1 MKKLFVFLLII
12 FLSISVYSQENAE
25 KKIRINVPSID
36 EKGNITETVYAAEYP
51 TSYNEAISDIDLL
64 VEIYKDVTENY
75 KDQIEEDRKYIAELI
90 DELNKAKE
98 KNKALESIDSDVS
111 NTDAQINKNKKTIKD
126 QFESFGI
133 IGEYGVLNNSNEI
146 SIQLGIRLWKFT
158 FIAGPNISITKSQD
172 NKVDFGFRGSI
183 GIWF

>member
-1 MKKLFVFLLII
+1 MKKIFVFLLTI
-12 FLSISVYSQENAE
+12 FLSISIYSQENTE

-51 TSYNEAISDIDLL
+51 SSYNEAVSDIDLL
-64 VEIYKDVTENY
+64 VEIYEDVTKNY

-98 KNKALESIDSDVS
+98 KNKALESIDSATS
-111 NTDAQINKNKKTIKD
+111 NTDKQLNKNTLKN
-126 QFESFGI
+126 QFESVGI
-133 IGEYGVLNNSNEI
+133 IGEYGVINNSNEI
-146 SIQLGIRLWKFT
+146 SIQFGIKLWKFT
-158 FIAGPNISITKSQD
+158 FAAGPNISIPKTQD

>member
-1 MKKLFVFLLII
+1 MKKIFVFLLTI

-51 TSYNEAISDIDLL
+51 SSYNEAVSDIDLL
-64 VEIYKDVTENY
+64 VEIYEDVTKNY

-98 KNKALESIDSDVS
+98 KNKALESIDSATS
-111 NTDAQINKNKKTIKD
+111 NTDKQLNKNTLKN

-133 IGEYGVLNNSNEI
+133 IGEYGVINNSNEI
-146 SIQLGIRLWKFT
+146 SIQFGIKLWKFT
-158 FIAGPNISITKSQD
+158 FAAGPNISIPKTQD

-183 GIWF
+183 GVWF

>member
-1 MKKLFVFLLII
+1 MKKIFVFLLTI
-12 FLSISVYSQENAE
+12 FLSISVYSQENTE

-51 TSYNEAISDIDLL
+51 SSYNEAVSDIDLL
-64 VEIYKDVTENY
+64 VEIYDDVTKNY

-98 KNKALESIDSDVS
+98 KNKALESIDSATS
-111 NTDAQINKNKKTIKD
+111 NTDKQLNKNTLKN

-133 IGEYGVLNNSNEI
+133 IGEYGVINNSNEI
-146 SIQLGIRLWKFT
+146 SIQFGIKLWKFT
-158 FIAGPNISITKSQD
+158 FAAGPNISIPKTQD

-183 GIWF
+183 GVWF

>member
-1 MKKLFVFLLII
+1 MKKIFVFLLTI
-12 FLSISVYSQENAE
+12 FLSISVYSQENTE

-51 TSYNEAISDIDLL
+51 SSYNEAVSDIDLL
-64 VEIYKDVTENY
+64 VEIYEDVTKNY

-98 KNKALESIDSDVS
+98 KNKALESIDSATS
-111 NTDAQINKNKKTIKD
+111 NTEKQLNKNTLKN

-133 IGEYGVLNNSNEI
+133 IWEYGVINNSNEI
-146 SIQLGIRLWKFT
+146 SIQFGIKLWKFT
-158 FIAGPNISITKSQD
+158 FAAGPNISIPKTQD

>member
-1 MKKLFVFLLII
+1 MKKIFVFLLTI
-12 FLSISVYSQENAE
+12 FLSISIYSQENTE

-36 EKGNITETVYAAEYP
+36 EKGNITETVYAAKYP
-51 TSYNEAISDIDLL
+51 SSYNEAVSDIDLL
-64 VEIYKDVTENY
+64 VEIYEDVTKNY

-98 KNKALESIDSDVS
+98 KNKALESIDSATS
-111 NTDAQINKNKKTIKD
+111 NTDKQLNKNTLKN

-133 IGEYGVLNNSNEI
+133 IGEYGVINNSNEI
-146 SIQLGIRLWKFT
+146 SIQFGIKLWKFT
-158 FIAGPNISITKSQD
+158 FAAGPNISIPKTQD

-183 GIWF
+183 GVWF

>member
-1 MKKLFVFLLII
+1 MKKIFVFLLTI
-12 FLSISVYSQENAE
+12 FLSISIYSQENTE

-51 TSYNEAISDIDLL
+51 SSYNEAVSDIDLL
-64 VEIYKDVTENY
+64 VEIYEDVTKNY

-98 KNKALESIDSDVS
+98 KNKALESIDAATSS
-111 NTDAQINKNKKTIKD
+111 TDKQLNKNTLKN

-133 IGEYGVLNNSNEI
+133 IGEYGVINNSNEI
-146 SIQLGIRLWKFT
+146 SIQFGIKLWKFT
-158 FIAGPNISITKSQD
+158 FAAGPNISIPKTQD

-183 GIWF
+183 GVWF

>member
-1 MKKLFVFLLII
+1 MKKIFVFLLTI
-12 FLSISVYSQENAE
+12 FLSISVYSQENTE

-51 TSYNEAISDIDLL
+51 STYNEAVSDIDLL
-64 VEIYKDVTENY
+64 VEIYEDVTKNY

-98 KNKALESIDSDVS
+98 KNKALESIDSATS
-111 NTDAQINKNKKTIKD
+111 NTDKQLNKNTLKN

-133 IGEYGVLNNSNEI
+133 IGEYGVINNSNEI
-146 SIQLGIRLWKFT
+146 SIQFGIKLWKFT
-158 FIAGPNISITKSQD
+158 FAAGPNISIPKTQD

-183 GIWF
+183 GVWF

>member
-1 MKKLFVFLLII
+1 MKKIFVFLLTI
-12 FLSISVYSQENAE
+12 FLSISVYSQENTE

-51 TSYNEAISDIDLL
+51 SSYNEAVSDIDLL
-64 VEIYKDVTENY
+64 VEIYEDVTKNY

-98 KNKALESIDSDVS
+98 KNKALESIDSATS
-111 NTDAQINKNKKTIKD
+111 NTDELLNKNTLKN
-126 QFESFGI
+126 QFESVGI
-133 IGEYGVLNNSNEI
+133 IGEYGVINNSNEI
-146 SIQLGIRLWKFT
+146 SIQFGIKLWKFT
-158 FIAGPNISITKSQD
+158 FAAGPNISIPKTQD

>member
-1 MKKLFVFLLII
+1 MKKIFVFLLTI
-12 FLSISVYSQENAE
+12 FLSISVYSQENTE

-51 TSYNEAISDIDLL
+51 SSYNEAVSDIDLL
-64 VEIYKDVTENY
+64 VEIYEDVTKNY
-75 KDQIEEDRKYIAELI
+75 KDQIEEDRKYISELI

-98 KNKALESIDSDVS
+98 KNKALESIDSATS
-111 NTDAQINKNKKTIKD
+111 NTDKQLNKNTLKN

-133 IGEYGVLNNSNEI
+133 IGEYGVINNSNEI
-146 SIQLGIRLWKFT
+146 SIQFGIKLWKFT
-158 FIAGPNISITKSQD
+158 FAAGPNISIPKTQD

-183 GIWF
+183 GVWF

>member
-1 MKKLFVFLLII
+1 MKKIFVFLLTI
-12 FLSISVYSQENAE
+12 FLSISVYSQENTE

-51 TSYNEAISDIDLL
+51 STYNEAVSDIDLL
-64 VEIYKDVTENY
+64 VEIYEDVTKNY

-98 KNKALESIDSDVS
+98 KNKALESIDSATS
-111 NTDAQINKNKKTIKD
+111 NTDKQLNKNTLKN

-133 IGEYGVLNNSNEI
+133 IGEYGVINNSNEI
-146 SIQLGIRLWKFT
+146 SIHLHLLRVLIFLFQKHKIIKLILVSV
-158 FIAGPNISITKSQD
+158 AL
-172 NKVDFGFRGSI
+172 
-183 GIWF
+183 

>member
-1 MKKLFVFLLII
+1 MKKIFVFLLTM
-12 FLSISVYSQENAE
+12 FLSISVYSQENTE

-51 TSYNEAISDIDLL
+51 SSYNEAVSDIDLL
-64 VEIYKDVTENY
+64 VEIYEDVTKNY

-98 KNKALESIDSDVS
+98 KNKALESIDSATS
-111 NTDAQINKNKKTIKD
+111 NTDKQLNKNTLKN

-133 IGEYGVLNNSNEI
+133 IGEYGVINNSNEI
-146 SIQLGIRLWKFT
+146 SIQFGIKLWKFT
-158 FIAGPNISITKSQD
+158 FAAGPNISIPKTQD

>member
-1 MKKLFVFLLII
+1 MKKLFIFLLTV
-12 FLSISVYSQENAE
+12 FLSISVYSQENTE

-51 TSYNEAISDIDLL
+51 SSYNEAVSDIDLL
-64 VEIYKDVTENY
+64 VEIYEDVTKNY
-75 KDQIEEDRKYIAELI
+75 KDQIEEDRKYIAELL

-98 KNKALESIDSDVS
+98 KNKALESIDSATS
-111 NTDAQINKNKKTIKD
+111 NTDEQLNKNTLKN

-133 IGEYGVLNNSNEI
+133 IGEYGVINNSNEI
-146 SIQLGIRLWKFT
+146 SIQFGIKLWKFT
-158 FIAGPNISITKSQD
+158 FAAGPNISIPKTQD

>member
-1 MKKLFVFLLII
+1 MKKIFVFLLTI
-12 FLSISVYSQENAE
+12 FLSISIYSQENAE

-51 TSYNEAISDIDLL
+51 SSYNEAVSDIDLL
-64 VEIYKDVTENY
+64 VEIYEDVTKNY

-98 KNKALESIDSDVS
+98 KNKALESIDSATS
-111 NTDAQINKNKKTIKD
+111 NTDKQLNKNTLKN

-133 IGEYGVLNNSNEI
+133 IGEYGVINNSNEI
-146 SIQLGIRLWKFT
+146 SIQFGIKLWKFT
-158 FIAGPNISITKSQD
+158 FAAGPNISIPKTQD

-183 GIWF
+183 GVWF

>member
-1 MKKLFVFLLII
+1 MKKIFVFLLTI
-12 FLSISVYSQENAE
+12 FLSISIYSQENTE

-51 TSYNEAISDIDLL
+51 SSYNEAVSDIDLL
-64 VEIYKDVTENY
+64 VEIYEDVTKNY

-98 KNKALESIDSDVS
+98 KNKALESIDSATS
-111 NTDAQINKNKKTIKD
+111 NTDKQLNKNTLKN

-133 IGEYGVLNNSNEI
+133 IGEYGVINNSNEI
-146 SIQLGIRLWKFT
+146 SIQFGIKLWKFT
-158 FIAGPNISITKSQD
+158 FAAGPNISIPKTQD

>member
-1 MKKLFVFLLII
+1 MKKIFVFLLTI
-12 FLSISVYSQENAE
+12 FLSISVYSQENTE

-51 TSYNEAISDIDLL
+51 SSYNEAVSDIDLL
-64 VEIYKDVTENY
+64 VEIYDDVTKNY

-98 KNKALESIDSDVS
+98 KNKALESIDSATS
-111 NTDAQINKNKKTIKD
+111 NTDKQLNKNTLKN

-133 IGEYGVLNNSNEI
+133 IGEYGVINNSNEI
-146 SIQLGIRLWKFT
+146 SIQFGIKLWKFT
-158 FIAGPNISITKSQD
+158 FAAGPNISIPKTQD
-172 NKVDFGFRGSI
+172 NKVDFGFRSSI
-183 GIWF
+183 GVWF

>member
-1 MKKLFVFLLII
+1 MKKIFVFLLTI
-12 FLSISVYSQENAE
+12 FLSISIYSQENTE

-51 TSYNEAISDIDLL
+51 SSYNEAVSDIDLL
-64 VEIYKDVTENY
+64 VEIYEDVTKNY

-98 KNKALESIDSDVS
+98 KNKALESIDSATS
-111 NTDAQINKNKKTIKD
+111 NTDKQLNKNTLKD

-133 IGEYGVLNNSNEI
+133 IGEYGVINNSNEI
-146 SIQLGIRLWKFT
+146 SIQFGIKLWKFT
-158 FIAGPNISITKSQD
+158 FAAGPNISIPKTQD

-183 GIWF
+183 GVWF

>member
-1 MKKLFVFLLII
+1 MKKIFVFLLTI
-12 FLSISVYSQENAE
+12 FLSISVYSQENTE

-51 TSYNEAISDIDLL
+51 SSYNEAVSDIDLL
-64 VEIYKDVTENY
+64 VEIYEDVTKNY

-98 KNKALESIDSDVS
+98 KNKALESIDSATS
-111 NTDAQINKNKKTIKD
+111 NTDKQLNKNTLKN

-133 IGEYGVLNNSNEI
+133 IGEYGVINNSNEI
-146 SIQLGIRLWKFT
+146 SIQFGIKLWKFT
-158 FIAGPNISITKSQD
+158 FAAGPNISIPKTQD

-183 GIWF
+183 GVWF

>member
-1 MKKLFVFLLII
+1 MRKIFVFLLTI
-12 FLSISVYSQENAE
+12 FLSISVYSQENIE

-51 TSYNEAISDIDLL
+51 SSYNEAVSDIDLL
-64 VEIYKDVTENY
+64 VEIYEDVTKNY

-98 KNKALESIDSDVS
+98 KNKALESIDSATS
-111 NTDAQINKNKKTIKD
+111 NTDKQLNKNTLKN

-133 IGEYGVLNNSNEI
+133 IGEYGVINNSNEI
-146 SIQLGIRLWKFT
+146 SIQFGIRLWKFT
-158 FIAGPNISITKSQD
+158 FIAGPNISIPKSQD

>member
-1 MKKLFVFLLII
+1 MKKIFVFLLTI
-12 FLSISVYSQENAE
+12 FLSISVYSQENTE

-51 TSYNEAISDIDLL
+51 SSYNEAVSDIDLL
-64 VEIYKDVTENY
+64 VEIYEDVTKNY

-98 KNKALESIDSDVS
+98 KNKALESIDSATS
-111 NTDAQINKNKKTIKD
+111 NTDKQLNKNTLKN

-133 IGEYGVLNNSNEI
+133 IGEYGVINSSNEI
-146 SIQLGIRLWKFT
+146 SIQFGIKLWKFT
-158 FIAGPNISITKSQD
+158 FAAGPNISIPKTQD

-183 GIWF
+183 GVWF

>member
-1 MKKLFVFLLII
+1 MKKIFVFLLTI
-12 FLSISVYSQENAE
+12 FLSISLYSQENTE

-51 TSYNEAISDIDLL
+51 SSYNEAVSDIDLL
-64 VEIYKDVTENY
+64 VEIYEDVTKNY

-98 KNKALESIDSDVS
+98 KNKALESIDSATS
-111 NTDAQINKNKKTIKD
+111 NTDKQLNKNTLKD

-133 IGEYGVLNNSNEI
+133 IGEYGVINNSNEI
-146 SIQLGIRLWKFT
+146 SIQFGIKLWKFT
-158 FIAGPNISITKSQD
+158 FAAGPNISIPKTQD

-183 GIWF
+183 GVWF

>member
-1 MKKLFVFLLII
+1 MRKIFVFLLTI
-12 FLSISVYSQENAE
+12 FLSISVYSQENIE

-51 TSYNEAISDIDLL
+51 SSYNEAVSDIDLL
-64 VEIYKDVTENY
+64 VEIYEDVTKNY

-98 KNKALESIDSDVS
+98 KNKALESIDSATS
-111 NTDAQINKNKKTIKD
+111 NTDKQLNKNTLKN

-133 IGEYGVLNNSNEI
+133 IGEYGVINNSNEI
-146 SIQLGIRLWKFT
+146 SIQFGIKLWKFT
-158 FIAGPNISITKSQD
+158 FAAGPNISIPKTQD

>member
-1 MKKLFVFLLII
+1 MKKIFVFLLTI
-12 FLSISVYSQENAE
+12 FLSISVYSQENTE

-36 EKGNITETVYAAEYP
+36 EKGNITETVYATDYP
-51 TSYNEAISDIDLL
+51 TSYNEAISKIDLL
-64 VEIYKDVTENY
+64 VEIYDDVTKNY

-98 KNKALESIDSDVS
+98 KNKALESIDSATS
-111 NTDAQINKNKKTIKD
+111 NTDKQLNKNTLKN

-133 IGEYGVLNNSNEI
+133 IGEYGVINNSNEI
-146 SIQLGIRLWKFT
+146 SIQFGIKLWKFT
-158 FIAGPNISITKSQD
+158 FAAGPNISIPKTQD

-183 GIWF
+183 GVWF

>member
-1 MKKLFVFLLII
+1 MKKIFVFLLTI

-51 TSYNEAISDIDLL
+51 SSYNEAVSDIDLL
-64 VEIYKDVTENY
+64 VEIYEDVTKNY

-98 KNKALESIDSDVS
+98 KNKALESIDSATS
-111 NTDAQINKNKKTIKD
+111 NRDKQLNKNTLKD

-133 IGEYGVLNNSNEI
+133 IGEYGVINNSNEI
-146 SIQLGIRLWKFT
+146 SIQFGIKLWKFT
-158 FIAGPNISITKSQD
+158 FAAGPNISIPKTQD

-183 GIWF
+183 GVWF

>member
-1 MKKLFVFLLII
+1 MKKIFVFLLTI
-12 FLSISVYSQENAE
+12 FLSISIYSQENTE

-51 TSYNEAISDIDLL
+51 SSYNEAVSDIDLL
-64 VEIYKDVTENY
+64 VEIYEDVTKNY

-98 KNKALESIDSDVS
+98 KNKALESIDSATS
-111 NTDAQINKNKKTIKD
+111 NTDKQLNKNTLKN

-133 IGEYGVLNNSNEI
+133 IGEYGVINNSNEI
-146 SIQLGIRLWKFT
+146 SIQFGIKLWKFT
-158 FIAGPNISITKSQD
+158 FAAGPNISIPKTQD

-183 GIWF
+183 GVWF

>member
-1 MKKLFVFLLII
+1 MKKIFVFLLTI
-12 FLSISVYSQENAE
+12 FLSISVYSQENTK

-51 TSYNEAISDIDLL
+51 SSYNEAVSDIDLL
-64 VEIYKDVTENY
+64 VEIYEDVTKNY

-98 KNKALESIDSDVS
+98 KNKALESIDSATS
-111 NTDAQINKNKKTIKD
+111 NTDKQLNKNTLKN

-133 IGEYGVLNNSNEI
+133 IGEYGVINNSNEI
-146 SIQLGIRLWKFT
+146 SIQFGIKLWKFT
-158 FIAGPNISITKSQD
+158 FAAGPNISIPKTQD

-183 GIWF
+183 GVWF

>member
-1 MKKLFVFLLII
+1 MKKIFVFLLTI
-12 FLSISVYSQENAE
+12 FLSISVYSQENTE

-51 TSYNEAISDIDLL
+51 STYNEAVSDIDLL
-64 VEIYKDVTENY
+64 VEIYEDVTKNY

-98 KNKALESIDSDVS
+98 KNKALESIDSATS
-111 NTDAQINKNKKTIKD
+111 NTDKQLNKNTLKN

-133 IGEYGVLNNSNEI
+133 IEEYDVINNSNEI
-146 SIQLGIRLWKFT
+146 SIQFGMKLCKYT
-158 FIAGPNISITKSQD
+158 FAEGPNISIPKTQD

-183 GIWF
+183 GVWF

>member
-1 MKKLFVFLLII
+1 MKKIFVFLLTI
-12 FLSISVYSQENAE
+12 FLSISVYSQENTE

-51 TSYNEAISDIDLL
+51 SSYNEAVSDIDLL
-64 VEIYKDVTENY
+64 VEIYEDVTKNY

-98 KNKALESIDSDVS
+98 KNKALESIDSATS
-111 NTDAQINKNKKTIKD
+111 NTDKQLNKNTLKN

-133 IGEYGVLNNSNEI
+133 IGEYGVINNSNEI
-146 SIQLGIRLWKFT
+146 SIQFGIKLWKFT
-158 FIAGPNISITKSQD
+158 FAAGPNISIPKTQD

>member
-1 MKKLFVFLLII
+1 MKKIFVFLLTI
-12 FLSISVYSQENAE
+12 FLSISVYSQENTE

-51 TSYNEAISDIDLL
+51 SSYNEAVSDIDLL
-64 VEIYKDVTENY
+64 VEIYEDVTKNY

-98 KNKALESIDSDVS
+98 KNKALESIDSATS
-111 NTDAQINKNKKTIKD
+111 NTDKQLNKNTLKN
-126 QFESFGI
+126 QFESVGI
-133 IGEYGVLNNSNEI
+133 IGEYGVINNSNEI
-146 SIQLGIRLWKFT
+146 SIQFGIKLWKFT
-158 FIAGPNISITKSQD
+158 FAAGPNISIPKTQD

>member
-1 MKKLFVFLLII
+1 MKKIFVFLLTI
-12 FLSISVYSQENAE
+12 FLSISVYSQENTE

-36 EKGNITETVYAAEYP
+36 EKGNITETVYTSEYP
-51 TSYNEAISDIDLL
+51 SSYNEAVSDIDLL

-98 KNKALESIDSDVS
+98 KNKALESIDSATS
-111 NTDAQINKNKKTIKD
+111 NTDKQLNKNTLKN

-133 IGEYGVLNNSNEI
+133 IGEYGVINNSNEI
-146 SIQLGIRLWKFT
+146 SIQFGIKLWKFT
-158 FIAGPNISITKSQD
+158 FAAGPNISIPKTQD

-183 GIWF
+183 GVWF

>member
-1 MKKLFVFLLII
+1 MKKIFVFLLTI
-12 FLSISVYSQENAE
+12 FLSISIYSQENTE

-51 TSYNEAISDIDLL
+51 SSYNEAVSDIDLL
-64 VEIYKDVTENY
+64 VEIYEDVTKNY

-98 KNKALESIDSDVS
+98 KNKALESIDSATS
-111 NTDAQINKNKKTIKD
+111 NTDKQLNKNTLKN

-133 IGEYGVLNNSNEI
+133 IGEYGVINNSNEI
-146 SIQLGIRLWKFT
+146 SIQFGIKLWKCT
-158 FIAGPNISITKSQD
+158 FAAGPNISIPKTQD

-183 GIWF
+183 GVWF